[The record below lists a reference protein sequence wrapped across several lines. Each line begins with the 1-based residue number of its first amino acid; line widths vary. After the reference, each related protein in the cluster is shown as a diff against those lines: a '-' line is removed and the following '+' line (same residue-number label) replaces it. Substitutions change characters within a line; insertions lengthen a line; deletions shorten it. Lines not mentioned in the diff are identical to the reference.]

1 MGYVNYQS
9 IRSKIS
15 KSKKLI
21 DDTENIVKKRFEEQ
35 KDLYIEAFDSHKI
48 TKEIEDGPT
57 ASNSS
62 GTLGGIGN
70 LFSFIGF
77 DKSDN
82 PIETVKN
89 YINSH
94 FKLNKPKVV
103 SKNGKIRLDFKV
115 EYPSIDDLKKVTP
128 MPWEGGRSW
137 VSSIEK
143 GISGFS
149 NYVYKRFVEGRSGEA
164 LQSDTKL
171 RSGSYKPVSY
181 MSEIISKFKKGMVK

>member
-1 MGYVNYQS
+1 MAYVNYQS
-9 IRSKIS
+9 IRTKIS

-35 KDLYIEAFDSHKI
+35 KDLYIQAFDSHKI
-48 TKEIEDGPT
+48 TKEIEEGPNT
-57 ASNSS
+57 SNSS
-62 GTLGGIGN
+62 ATLGGVGN

-77 DKSDN
+77 DKSDS

-94 FKLNKPKVV
+94 FKLSKPKIV
-103 SKNGKIRLDFKV
+103 SKGGRVRLDFKV
-115 EYPSIDDLKKVTP
+115 EYPSIDDLKKSTP

-137 VSSIEK
+137 ISSIEK

-164 LQSDTKL
+164 LQAETKI

-181 MSEIISKFKKGMVK
+181 MSEIISKFKKGMNK

>member
-1 MGYVNYQS
+1 MGYVNYES
-9 IRSKIS
+9 IRTKIS

-21 DDTENIVKKRFEEQ
+21 DETENIVKKRFEEQ

-77 DKSDN
+77 DKSDD
-82 PIETVKN
+82 PIETVKK
-89 YINSH
+89 YITSH
-94 FKLNKPKVV
+94 FKLSKPKVI
-103 SKNGKIRLDFKV
+103 SRGGKIRLDFKV
-115 EYPSIDDLKKVTP
+115 EYPSLDDLKKVSP
-128 MPWEGGRSW
+128 MPWEGGKSW

-143 GISGFS
+143 GIS
-149 NYVYKRFVEGRSGEA
+149 
-164 LQSDTKL
+164 
-171 RSGSYKPVSY
+171 
-181 MSEIISKFKKGMVK
+181 

>member
-1 MGYVNYQS
+1 MGYVNYES
-9 IRSKIS
+9 IRTKIS

-21 DDTENIVKKRFEEQ
+21 DETENIVKKRFEEQ

-77 DKSDN
+77 DKSDD
-82 PIETVKN
+82 PIETVKK
-89 YINSH
+89 YITSH
-94 FKLNKPKVV
+94 FKLSKPKVI
-103 SKNGKIRLDFKV
+103 SRGGKIRLDFKV
-115 EYPSIDDLKKVTP
+115 EYPSLDDLKKVSP
-128 MPWEGGRSW
+128 MPWEGGKSW
-137 VSSIEK
+137 ISSIEK

-149 NYVYKRFVEGRSGEA
+149 FYMYKKFGEGRSGEG
-164 LQSDTKL
+164 LQTSTKI
-171 RSGSYKPVSY
+171 RPGNYKPVKY
-181 MSEIISKFKKGMVK
+181 MSEIINNFLKNLTK

>member
-1 MGYVNYQS
+1 MAYVNYQS
-9 IRSKIS
+9 IRTKIS

-21 DDTENIVKKRFEEQ
+21 DNTENIVKKRFEEQ
-35 KDLYIEAFDSHKI
+35 KDLYIQAFDSHKI
-48 TKEIEDGPT
+48 TKEIEDGPNT
-57 ASNSS
+57 SNSS
-62 GTLGGIGN
+62 GTLGGVGN

-89 YINSH
+89 YINSN
-94 FKLNKPKVV
+94 FKLSKPKIV
-103 SKNGKIRLDFKV
+103 SKGGRIRLDFKV
-115 EYPSIDDLKKVTP
+115 QYPSIDDLKKSTP

-137 VSSIEK
+137 ISSIEK

-164 LQSDTKL
+164 LQAETKI

-181 MSEIISKFKKGMVK
+181 MSEIISKFKKGMNK

>member
-1 MGYVNYQS
+1 MAYVNYQS

-15 KSKKLI
+15 ESKKLI
-21 DDTENIVKKRFEEQ
+21 DDTESIVKKRFEEQ
-35 KDLYIEAFDSHKI
+35 KDLYIQAFDSHKI
-48 TKEIEDGPT
+48 TQEIEEGPNT
-57 ASNSS
+57 SNSS
-62 GTLGGIGN
+62 GTLGGVGN

-77 DKSDN
+77 DKSDS

-94 FKLNKPKVV
+94 FKLSKPKVV
-103 SKNGKIRLDFKV
+103 SKAGRIRLDFKV
-115 EYPSIDDLKKVTP
+115 EYPSLEDLKKSTP

-137 VSSIEK
+137 ISSIEK

-164 LQSDTKL
+164 LQAETKI

-181 MSEIISKFKKGMVK
+181 MSEIISKFKKGMTK